1 MSDLALWGQIELFQ
15 RGVSAPKTENIYQ
28 MALFTGGIAA
38 SSHQWS
44 LDWPF
49 IEVLFPHSPSLL
61 ENLGSSPTNP
71 STYLLFWSPQT
82 PHFSRERRSLSQKQL
97 LTEREQV
104 ETFLIRKEHGSV
116 CFLEQHRQQI
126 WDAFLSTEKRI
137 RWKWQ
142 VNPLTRSS
150 TGFKPH
156 ALLQI
161 QGGRHLT
168 QFFPLADIWKWHT
181 SVAVSWM

>member
-1 MSDLALWGQIELFQ
+1 MPDLALRGQIKLFQ

-28 MALFTGGIAA
+28 TALFTGGIAA

-44 LDWPF
+44 PDRPLMG
-49 IEVLFPHSPSLL
+49 VLSPLSPSLL

-82 PHFSRERRSLSQKQL
+82 PHFSREHRSLSQKQL
-97 LTEREQV
+97 STEREQV

-116 CFLEQHRQQI
+116 CFLEQQKRQTR
-126 WDAFLSTEKRI
+126 DAFLSTEKRI
-137 RWKWQ
+137 RWKWR

-161 QGGRHLT
+161 QGGRHLI
-168 QFFPLADIWKWHT
+168 QFFPLADVWKWHT
-181 SVAVSWM
+181 SMAVS